1 MVVNEFEPD
10 DIFGELNQK
19 FANVSLEQPNP
30 VEDVYREILFDDV
43 SLVWKFFNLPLFFNM
58 INSCMNTETL

>member
-1 MVVNEFEPD
+1 MAVNEFEPD

-19 FANVSLEQPNP
+19 FANVSLEQPNQ

-43 SLVWKFFNLPLFFNM
+43 SCVLEFF
-58 INSCMNTETL
+58 